1 MVLRELRK
9 WILISYILALW
20 QKIPFLSWYWT
31 IFQKEVIFNF
41 VSGANFSQISTL
53 PRGIQVLNANARKN
67 KIITNVL
74 KFYSSLSLLSYF
86 LKDNKAIKKALR
98 SLPCAILNMLKLYQH
113 ISILQAK
120 NWYIKRYW
128 DLLHVGKSKE
138 KFDIMI
144 IYILN
149 FMVSFQRHI
158 FPKTQ

>member
-41 VSGANFSQISTL
+41 VSGANLSQISTL
-53 PRGIQVLNANARKN
+53 PRGIQMPNANARKN
-67 KIITNVL
+67 EIITNVL

-113 ISILQAK
+113 ISRLQAK
-120 NWYIKRYW
+120 NWYIKRFL
-128 DLLHVGKSKE
+128 DLLRDGR
-138 KFDIMI
+138 F
-144 IYILN
+144 
-149 FMVSFQRHI
+149 
-158 FPKTQ
+158 